1 MTTTPAVYRQRL
13 TPLGW
18 AGLVLAVI
26 CPIASAM
33 LSYDWLTSPY
43 GRPPNVV
50 YVAALFAG
58 TVIAPVLILIG
69 REYFPFTAPEAQA
82 ISAPKPVQR
91 AVVGR

>member
-43 GRPPNVV
+43 GRAPNVV

-69 REYFPFTAPEAQA
+69 REYFPFTAPEPQMASETKPAQR
-82 ISAPKPVQR
+82 VM
-91 AVVGR
+91 VGR